1 MHSLSQEQV
10 RALLRLLETE
20 ADHNRPVLKQALA
33 SAIKT
38 DPAAVQG
45 VLEKDF
51 ARTAP
56 RPIVEVLEEIC
67 WEDLSEALAHFA
79 AKINPNIEEGL
90 SLLAKFASP
99 TTPRGKISQPLD
111 DMALEL
117 RPVLLNTT
125 TAREAAQAIG
135 LYIFNV
141 KKFTALSSAKNLNE
155 LAFPYF
161 LRKKSGSSLCIA
173 CLYACIGQRYGI
185 EIEVAD
191 LAGRILLHVQD
202 KPHNDTFA
210 IDPLDNGKIL
220 SIDDCQNYLKAR
232 NLHWNTAEFS
242 FLSSRLIVR
251 RFLANMI
258 YLLNKVHDT
267 RRLNYLRSYLE
278 IIKN

>member
-90 SLLAKFASP
+90 SLLAKFAAP
-99 TTPRGKISQPLD
+99 TTSRGKIAQPLD

-125 TAREAAQAIG
+125 TAREAAKAIG

-141 KKFTALSSAKNLNE
+141 KKLLREITE
-155 LAFPYF
+155 LF
-161 LRKKSGSSLCIA
+161 
-173 CLYACIGQRYGI
+173 
-185 EIEVAD
+185 
-191 LAGRILLHVQD
+191 
-202 KPHNDTFA
+202 
-210 IDPLDNGKIL
+210 
-220 SIDDCQNYLKAR
+220 
-232 NLHWNTAEFS
+232 
-242 FLSSRLIVR
+242 
-251 RFLANMI
+251 
-258 YLLNKVHDT
+258 
-267 RRLNYLRSYLE
+267 
-278 IIKN
+278 